1 MDEEIDYDL
10 SRGQWETLKM
20 LRAPLPNPSA
30 LNRFAID
37 HLVGLGLVAMSD
49 GLAVITRKGRKA
61 LVRGSFR
68 LWDLAA

>member
-20 LRAPLPNPSA
+20 LRAPVSNPWA
-30 LNRFAID
+30 LNRSVID
-37 HLVGLGLVAMSD
+37 DLVGLGLVAMSD
-49 GLAVITRKGRKA
+49 GLPVITRKGRKT